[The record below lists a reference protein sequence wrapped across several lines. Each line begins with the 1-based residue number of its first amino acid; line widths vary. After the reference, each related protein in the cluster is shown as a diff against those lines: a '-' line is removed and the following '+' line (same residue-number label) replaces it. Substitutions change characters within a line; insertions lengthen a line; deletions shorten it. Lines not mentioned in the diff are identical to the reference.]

1 MKAFGL
7 VRVSTIG
14 QKENTSLSFQMKRF
28 YDYANLFDYE
38 VIDVITE
45 TESGAKSLDDRT
57 GLSKLKH
64 LVKNGDCDTI
74 IVNKID
80 RLGRSLLNG
89 LLFLKYCEEH
99 NTRVISIA
107 ENIDT
112 DNSQSKLLINILWS
126 IAEHERDMIKSRL
139 ADGRQK
145 RFNDGFKCY
154 GKTSFGYTKNHNG
167 ELVVDKDE
175 SKIVQYI
182 YKRYLTLS
190 KMRHLTKTK
199 RTQKLLH
206 SLKTK
211 GYKFRGKDFSWWNI
225 KQILSN
231 PFYHGVMKWKG
242 AETRHN
248 YDSIVSRRMFNLVNQ
263 TAPNTQQSN

>member
-1 MKAFGL
+1 MRKAFGL
-7 VRVSTIG
+7 CRVSTIG
-14 QKENTSLSFQMKRF
+14 QKDNTSLEFQRKRIN
-28 YDYANLFDYE
+28 DYATLFNIAIED
-38 VIDVITE
+38 IITE
-45 TESGAKSLDDRT
+45 TESGAKSLDDRS
-57 GLSKLKH
+57 GLSKLKK
-64 LVKNGDCDTI
+64 LVKNGECDTI

-89 LLFLKYCEEH
+89 LLFLRYCEEN

-107 ENIDT
+107 ENIDSS
-112 DNSQSKLLINILWS
+112 NSQSKLLINVLWS

-145 RFNDGFKCY
+145 RFNDGY
-154 GKTSFGYTKNHNG
+154 LPHGRTSFGYKKNHNG
-167 ELVVDKDE
+167 DLVVDADE
-175 SKIVQYI
+175 SRVIQYI

-190 KMRHLTKTK
+190 KMKHLTKTK

-211 GYKFRGKDFSWWNI
+211 GYTFRGKSFSWWNI

-231 PFYHGVMKWKG
+231 PFYYGVLRLKG
-242 AETRHN
+242 EETKHS
-248 YDSIVSRRMFNLVNQ
+248 YQSIVSRRLYNLVN
-263 TAPNTQQSN
+263 TK